1 MKPLCP
7 LRLNKLAHHIIFLF
21 RRIFAMDAEKKIKI
35 ALIKLESEKT
45 HRIDLLRALSKID
58 RNEFDRTLMELAR
71 KQKIELLGGDTSGM
85 SDTQIEDLLKIK
97 DTVFVNLT
105 WLGALPAKARTKI
118 SLKKA

>member
-1 MKPLCP
+1 
-7 LRLNKLAHHIIFLF
+7 
-21 RRIFAMDAEKKIKI
+21 MDAEKKIRI